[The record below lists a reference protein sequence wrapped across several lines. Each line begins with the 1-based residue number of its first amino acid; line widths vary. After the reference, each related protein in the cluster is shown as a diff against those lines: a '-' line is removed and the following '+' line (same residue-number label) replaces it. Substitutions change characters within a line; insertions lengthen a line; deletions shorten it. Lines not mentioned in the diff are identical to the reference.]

1 MEETDQSPDQLIQA
15 LTASEE
21 RYRFITQ
28 TSVDAIIT
36 TKGDDV
42 VLTWN
47 RGAEETFG
55 FGPEIIG
62 LSVTA
67 LIPPQYRAA
76 HVEGVKRFLETGE
89 KHILDKRVELS
100 GLKRDDTEFPIELS
114 LSTWESQGET
124 YFGAIIR
131 DISER
136 KQVERLRDDV
146 NRIIRHDLKSPLI
159 GITGLAGRLL
169 KGGHLSSQQ
178 EHVAVMIRNLG
189 EKMLTLLDR
198 TRDLFQMEEGTY
210 VLKPKPVDLLG
221 LLREVEL
228 ELTPLA
234 IKKQIQLDLVLSEA
248 GQASQPQG
256 DYLIEGEAGLLE
268 IMLDNLVKNAIEAA
282 PENST
287 VTVTYG
293 PDQESSQPGH
303 FIDIHNLGCIPV
315 EIRSRF
321 FDPYTTSGKAG
332 GTGLGTHSAR
342 LVART
347 HQGDII
353 FTTSE
358 TEGTHVMVRLPRNPA
373 PNTD

>member
-1 MEETDQSPDQLIQA
+1 MAATEKSPDRLIQA
-15 LTASEE
+15 LSASEE
-21 RYRFITQ
+21 RYRSITQ

-62 LSVTA
+62 RSVTA
-67 LIPPQYRAA
+67 VIPPQYREA
-76 HVEGVKRFLETGE
+76 HVQGVKRFLATRE
-89 KHILDKRVELS
+89 KHILDRQVELS
-100 GLKRDDTEFPIELS
+100 GLKKDGAEFPIELS
-114 LSTWESQGET
+114 LSTWDSQGET

-146 NRIIRHDLKSPLI
+146 NRIMRHDLKSPLI
-159 GITGLAGRLL
+159 GITGLARRLL
-169 KGGHLSSQQ
+169 KEGGLNPQQ
-178 EHVAVMIRNLG
+178 QHVAAMIRNLG
-189 EKMLTLLDR
+189 EKVLALLDR

-210 VLKPKPVDLLG
+210 VLSPRPVDLLG
-221 LLREVEL
+221 LLRDVEL

-234 IKKQIQLDLVLSEA
+234 MKKKVQVFLSMDGRDPEPGESYVIQ
-248 GQASQPQG
+248 
-256 DYLIEGEAGLLE
+256 GEAGLLE
-268 IMLDNLVKNAIEAA
+268 VMLANLVKNAIEAS
-282 PENST
+282 PEAST
-287 VTVTYG
+287 VAVTFG
-293 PDQESSQPGH
+293 PDRQTSPPGH
-303 FIDIHNLGCIPV
+303 YIDIHNMGCIPA
-315 EIRSRF
+315 EIRGRF

-342 LVART
+342 LVARS
-347 HQGDII
+347 HQGDIV

-358 TEGTHVMVRLPRNPA
+358 TDGTHVTVRLPRDPA
-373 PNTD
+373 PVGG

>member
-1 MEETDQSPDQLIQA
+1 MTGKGENQDRLIQA
-15 LTASEE
+15 LKASEE

-36 TKGDDV
+36 TKGDDL

-62 LSVTA
+62 RSVTA
-67 LIPPQYRAA
+67 IIPPQYRAA
-76 HVEGVKRFLETGE
+76 HEAGVKRFLTTGE

-100 GLKRDDTEFPIELS
+100 GLKQTGAEFPIELS
-114 LSTWESQGET
+114 LSTWASQGET

-131 DISER
+131 DITER

-146 NRIIRHDLKSPLI
+146 NRIMRHDLKSPLI

-169 KGGHLSSQQ
+169 KEGGLNARQQ
-178 EHVAVMIRNLG
+178 HATAMIQTLG
-189 EKMLTLLDR
+189 EKVLALLDR

-210 VLKPKPVDLLG
+210 VLNPRPVDLLG
-221 LLREVEL
+221 LLKEVEL

-234 IKKQIQLDLVLSEA
+234 MKKNVRIILSGNDQAREPGAGYMIQ
-248 GQASQPQG
+248 
-256 DYLIEGEAGLLE
+256 GEAGLLE
-268 IMLDNLVKNAIEAA
+268 IMLANLIKNAVEAA
-282 PENST
+282 PENSA
-287 VTVTYG
+287 VTVTFG
-293 PDQESSQPGH
+293 PDEQATTPGH
-303 FIDIHNLGCIPV
+303 YIDIHNLGCIPM
-315 EIRSRF
+315 EIRGRF
-321 FDPYTTSGKAG
+321 FDPYATSGKAG

-342 LVART
+342 LVARS
-347 HQGDII
+347 HQGDIV

-358 TEGTHVMVRLPRNPA
+358 TEGTHLTVRLPRIPVS
-373 PNTD
+373 PED